1 MLSDALPGQAQHLV
15 RVFFCHVAIEMHRFI
30 LSKNRSL
37 FSAQVAGQTY
47 RFFWR
52 DEFSGGRILN
62 RIIGVAAFLAA
73 ASQPAY
79 AQGFLY
85 WPQDV
90 TWQIG
95 TGLDYSEGK
104 YGSTTK
110 TTILMVPVD
119 ARVELDRFRLDATL
133 PWEDVTGPGVLAG
146 GVVVGSGPVRDRTG
160 LGDLDVT
167 GAFTITHDQDGLP
180 AIDLGGSIKFPTA
193 NSSLGTGKFDY
204 SVQGNVY
211 HSFTP
216 SLMLFASA
224 GYQWLTSTSTIS
236 LKNGVTASGG
246 VNYKATDDVSVG
258 VSASFRQEY
267 FDSLGDQF
275 TVSPY
280 VLWNL
285 VPNWRVSAYATAG
298 AGKASPDFGVGG
310 RLIFYQSG

>member
-15 RVFFCHVAIEMHRFI
+15 RVFFCHVAIETHRFI
-30 LSKNRSL
+30 LSKNWSL

-133 PWEDVTGPGVLAG
+133 PWE
-146 GVVVGSGPVRDRTG
+146 
-160 LGDLDVT
+160 
-167 GAFTITHDQDGLP
+167 
-180 AIDLGGSIKFPTA
+180 
-193 NSSLGTGKFDY
+193 
-204 SVQGNVY
+204 
-211 HSFTP
+211 
-216 SLMLFASA
+216 
-224 GYQWLTSTSTIS
+224 
-236 LKNGVTASGG
+236 
-246 VNYKATDDVSVG
+246 
-258 VSASFRQEY
+258 
-267 FDSLGDQF
+267 
-275 TVSPY
+275 
-280 VLWNL
+280 
-285 VPNWRVSAYATAG
+285 
-298 AGKASPDFGVGG
+298 
-310 RLIFYQSG
+310 